1 MMAIFDRISSAFS
14 PDLVKACLVLA
25 LISVSVVISL
35 FAYVGQRTERPSYL
49 YWTIGWLFY
58 AVFLSAM
65 IASDFMRQ
73 DWQLAAVGPAC
84 AALSA
89 LFILAGNL
97 EVLEHS
103 LGRLRIVG
111 VAVGIIA
118 LNYFAHR
125 EGVAYWFVCP
135 AFWALAGAAVQ
146 AGVLFYRTRK
156 ATSGAKLVV
165 IGYMVWAALVVAI
178 PLIERIPVF
187 FGLSGFISSGCL
199 MAVALGVILDHQLTN
214 SEQKYRSLM
223 DGSSDALFMVDLW
236 SLKVLDVNL
245 AASRLARRPGADLE
259 GANFPEMCPEL
270 RKAGKNLLD
279 HRQMFANVFKPFN
292 EFHLVRSDGS
302 LVLCEGETT
311 LAQWHDRPVVQ
322 VRLHSLDPA
331 KNMGPLVRRAEKMS
345 SLGQL
350 IAGVAHELNNPLAVV
365 VGYSQLLAKQP
376 NESEFLRTNVGHILH
391 EAERAAKIVR
401 DLLSFARPCEPKF
414 AVVEVAELVGAVLS
428 VRQRDLDGHAI
439 ELVRDFAPNLSQT
452 KADAIQIEQVLNNLI
467 TNAVHAMT
475 GRPGARV
482 LTVKTEEQG
491 LFIRVS
497 VTDTGCGIAPETM
510 AKMFEPFFT
519 TKAPGKGTG
528 LGLSI
533 SQNILEEHHGRLWAV
548 SEVGRGSTFHLELP
562 VVPCEAKVVAPAV
575 NDTVTLNLGA
585 NHHRHLLVVDDEPG
599 IRDVLEAVLDGCG
612 YQVTV
617 AGNGLEALAEIRRQE
632 FDVIITDMCMPEL
645 DGEKLYDTIQAKHP
659 KLADR
664 MIFLTGDTVSTK
676 SRSFLE
682 RTGCRWLS
690 RPFNIREVEQAVEV
704 FIQERVERVAPGTPL
719 ALTQI
724 AELLRHT

>member
-1 MMAIFDRISSAFS
+1 MEFFDRFNSAFS

-25 LISVSVVISL
+25 LISASVVISL
-35 FAYVGQRTERPSYL
+35 FAYVGERTERPSYR

-58 AVFLSAM
+58 AVYLAAM
-65 IASDFMRQ
+65 IAGDFMMQ
-73 DWQLAAVGPAC
+73 DWQLAAVAPAC

-89 LFILAGNL
+89 LFIFAGNM
-97 EVLEHS
+97 EVVEHP
-103 LGRLRIVG
+103 LGRNRVFMIALG
-111 VAVGIIA
+111 VIT

-125 EGVAYWFVCP
+125 EGFAYWFACP

-156 ATSGAKLVV
+156 ATTGAKLVV
-165 IGYMVWAALVVAI
+165 VGYMLWALLVVAV

-214 SEQKYRSLM
+214 SEQKYRALM

-236 SLKVLDVNL
+236 SLKILDANHV
-245 AASRLARRPGADLE
+245 AARLARRPAAELE

-270 RKAGKNLLD
+270 RKEGKNKLD
-279 HRQMFANVFKPFN
+279 HRQMFANVFKPYN

-302 LVLCEGETT
+302 LVMCEGDTT

-322 VRLHSLDPA
+322 VRLHELDPS
-331 KNMGPLVRRAEKMS
+331 KSLGPLVRRAEKMS

-365 VGYSQLLAKQP
+365 VGYSQILAKQP

-414 AVVEVAELVGAVLS
+414 AVVDVNKLVADVAA
-428 VRQRDLDGHAI
+428 VRQRDLDGHAV
-439 ELVRDFAPNLSQT
+439 ELCCEFTPLLTQT
-452 KADAIQIEQVLNNLI
+452 KADAMQIEQVLNNLI

-475 GRPGARV
+475 SRPGARV
-482 LTVKTEEQG
+482 LTLRTEEQG
-491 LFIRVS
+491 LFIRIS
-497 VTDTGCGIAPETM
+497 VTDTGSGIAPETM
-510 AKMFEPFFT
+510 AKIFDPFFT

-533 SQNILEEHHGRLWAV
+533 SQNILQEHHGRLWAD
-548 SEVGRGSTFHLELP
+548 SEVGKGSTFHLELP
-562 VVPCEAKVVAPAV
+562 IVPCEAPVAATVVD
-575 NDTVTLNLGA
+575 DTVTLNLAA
-585 NHHRHLLVVDDEPG
+585 NQGRHLLVVDDEPG
-599 IRDVLEAVLDGCG
+599 IRDVLGAILGSCG
-612 YQVTV
+612 YQVTT
-617 AGNGLEALAEIRRQE
+617 ACNGVEALTALRLKE
-632 FDVIITDMCMPEL
+632 FDVIITDMCMPEM
-645 DGEKLYDTIQAKHP
+645 DGEKLYDTIQVKHP
-659 KLADR
+659 KLINR
-664 MIFLTGDTVSTK
+664 MVFVTGDTVSHPVADF
-676 SRSFLE
+676 SRADGL
-682 RTGCRWLS
+682 
-690 RPFNIREVEQAVEV
+690 P
-704 FIQERVERVAPGTPL
+704 VA
-719 ALTQI
+719 Q
-724 AELLRHT
+724 